1 MSVDW
6 NYFDKFDAVID
17 KYMPDRGEGETLAS
31 QIVTAVNKL
40 IYKWYNDGDVYDNNY
55 GMEGWANDLS
65 SYANWLFS
73 NVPEADT
80 ILNRI
85 EDCSND
91 NEYESILR
99 DLADTYLNED
109 VLSYWANEPKV
120 GSIYECDGPFSFNEY
135 DDEDDEDDWDEEYED
150 DDWDEDED
158 EDEEYE
164 DEG

>member
-17 KYMPDRGEGETLAS
+17 KYMPDSGEGETLAS

-55 GMEGWANDLS
+55 YLDGWANDLS
-65 SYANWLFS
+65 SYANWLYE
-73 NVPEADT
+73 NVPGCQR
-80 ILNRI
+80 ILEGI
-85 EDCSND
+85 EDCFNES
-91 NEYESILR
+91 EYEDLLQK
-99 DLADTYLNED
+99 LADSLLAESEILDYAE
-109 VLSYWANEPKV
+109 SPKV

-135 DDEDDEDDWDEEYED
+135 DDEDDEDSDWDEEYED

-158 EDEEYE
+158 EEYE
-164 DEG
+164 DED

>member
-6 NYFDKFDAVID
+6 SYFDKFDSVLD
-17 KYMPDRGEGETLAS
+17 KYMPSRGEGDTKAS
-31 QIVTAVNKL
+31 QIATAVNKL

-55 GMEGWANDLS
+55 GMAGWANDLS

-91 NEYESILR
+91 HEYESILR

-109 VLSYWANEPKV
+109 ALSYWANEPSV
-120 GSIYECDGPFSFNEY
+120 GSIYDCSGPFSFNEY
-135 DDEDDEDDWDEEYED
+135 SEEDDEDDWEDDEDDWDEEED
-150 DDWDEDED
+150 DWEE
-158 EDEEYE
+158 EEYE
-164 DEG
+164 